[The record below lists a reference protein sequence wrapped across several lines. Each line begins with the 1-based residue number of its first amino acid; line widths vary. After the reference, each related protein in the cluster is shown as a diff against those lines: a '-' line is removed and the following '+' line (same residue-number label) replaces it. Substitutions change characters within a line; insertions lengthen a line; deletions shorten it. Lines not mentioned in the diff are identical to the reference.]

1 MGGLTPLLGVTYD
14 MGESMV
20 FAASLAYTDTLD
32 KDVLPEQDVNVHGGF
47 SVAYGF

>member
-1 MGGLTPLLGVTYD
+1 VTYD
-14 MGESMV
+14 IDASMA

-47 SVAYGF
+47 SLAYGF